1 MLVAFL
7 TEWGN
12 VIKTVLSLITLGGII
27 IGFLKKLNT
36 INKNLSDIP
45 QMKADLSQTVSDLK
59 DLKED
64 QDSYEDLIKQVKENL
79 DEHCSKDKQKQ
90 KMSLDMAR
98 QMLLNEMEKAIKEK
112 EVTVSR
118 KAVIGELYDS
128 YETCGGNGAVH
139 DLWQEF
145 IHLPLR

>member
-1 MLVAFL
+1 MVAFL
-7 TEWGN
+7 TEWGD
-12 VIKTVLSLITLGGII
+12 VIKTVLSLITLGGVVF
-27 IGFLKKLNT
+27 GFLKKLNT
-36 INKNLSDIP
+36 INKNLTDIP
-45 QMKADLSQTVSDLK
+45 QMKKDLTQTVSDLK
-59 DLKED
+59 DLKKD
-64 QDSYEDLIKQVKENL
+64 QDNYEDLLKQVKENL
-79 DEHCSKDKQKQ
+79 DQHCLKDKQKQ

-98 QMLLNEMEKAIKEK
+98 QMLLNEMEKAIKAK

-128 YETCGGNGAVH
+128 YESCGGNGTVH